1 MLGLRRVKM
10 KVLVVG
16 QGGREHALA
25 WKIAQSPKVERV
37 FVAPGNAGIA
47 EEPKTCC
54 VDIPASELEALRD
67 FALKEKI
74 DLTVVGPEE
83 PLVRGIVD
91 VFEEAG
97 LVIFGP
103 RREAAI
109 LEGSKA
115 FAKNFMKEM
124 GIPTAEFEV
133 FDDPDRAK
141 DYIRSK
147 GAPIVVKADGLAA
160 GKGSIVCKTVEEAL
174 NAVDRIM
181 VERVFGSAGDKVV
194 VEEFMRGEE
203 ASFIVI
209 TDGEHVVPLASSQD
223 HKPVYDNDEG
233 PNTGGMGA
241 YSPAPVVTQEVFD
254 RTMNE
259 IVYPTIRGMRERGV
273 PFKGVLYVGLMIID
287 DKYPKVLEYNVR
299 FGDPEAQPIL
309 MRMTSDLVDAI
320 LASIEGGLDKCTIEY
335 TDEASV
341 CVVMASGGYPGKYEK
356 GKVITGLEDVAGMDK
371 VKVFH
376 AGTKKVD
383 GKFVTNGGRV
393 LGVTALG
400 TGIKEAIDRAYEA
413 VSKISWEGVHYR
425 RDIGRKA
432 LRRLGLV

>member
-1 MLGLRRVKM
+1 M

-16 QGGREHALA
+16 QGGREHALV
-25 WKIAQSPKVERV
+25 WKIAQSPKVDV
-37 FVAPGNAGIA
+37 VYAAPGNGGICD
-47 EEPKTCC
+47 EPKARC
-54 VDIPASELEALRD
+54 VDISSDDLQGLCNFAKSEG
-67 FALKEKI
+67 I
-74 DLTVVGPEE
+74 DLTVVGPED
-83 PLVRGIVD
+83 PLVKGIVD
-91 VFEEAG
+91 VFEDAG

-103 RREAAI
+103 TKAAAQ

-115 FAKNFMKEM
+115 YAKNFMKEM
-124 GIPTAEFEV
+124 GIPTAQFEV
-133 FDDPDRAK
+133 FDNPEEAK
-141 DYIRSK
+141 RYIQGK

-160 GKGSIVCKTVEEAL
+160 GKGSIVCKTLEEAL
-174 NAVDRIM
+174 KAVDLIM
-181 VERVFGSAGDKVV
+181 VERVFGDAGNKVV
-194 VEEFMRGEE
+194 VEDYLKGEE

-209 TDGEHVVPLASSQD
+209 TDGKNIVPLASSQD

-241 YSPAPVVTQEVFD
+241 YSPAPVVTDYVYE

-259 IVYPTIRGMRERGV
+259 IVIPTIEGMAQRGI
-273 PFKGVLYVGLMIID
+273 PFKGVLYVGLMIED
-287 DKYPKVLEYNVR
+287 DKYPKVLEFNVR

-309 MRMTSDLVDAI
+309 MRMKSDLVDAL
-320 LASIEGGLDKCTIEY
+320 LASINGTLDSCEIEY
-335 TDEASV
+335 LDDAAV

-356 GKVITGLEDVAGMDK
+356 GKEIFGLEKVEKMEK

-376 AGTKKVD
+376 AGTKKVN

-400 TGIKEAIDRAYEA
+400 SDIKEAIDRAYEA

-432 LRRLGLV
+432 LRRLGLI

>member
-1 MLGLRRVKM
+1 M

-16 QGGREHALA
+16 GGGREHALV

-37 FVAPGNAGIA
+37 YAAPGNAGIA
-47 EEPKTCC
+47 EEPKTEC
-54 VDIPASELEALRD
+54 VDIPANDLEALRD
-67 FALKEKI
+67 FALKKGI

-83 PLVRGIVD
+83 PLVKGIVD
-91 VFEEAG
+91 LFEEAG

-103 RREAAI
+103 RKNAAI

-133 FDDPDRAK
+133 FEDPDEAK
-141 DYIRSK
+141 KYIRSK

-160 GKGSIVCKTVEEAL
+160 GKGSIVCKTVDDAL
-174 NAVDRIM
+174 EAVDRIM
-181 VERVFGSAGDKVV
+181 VDRVFGDAGNRVV
-194 VEEFMRGEE
+194 VEEFMKGEE

-209 TDGEHVVPLASSQD
+209 TDGENIVPLASSQD

-241 YSPAPVVTQEVFD
+241 YSPAPVVTEEIYQK
-254 RTMNE
+254 TMEE
-259 IVYPTIRGMRERGV
+259 IVIPTIEGMKKKGV

-287 DKYPKVLEYNVR
+287 DKQPKVLEYNVR

-309 MRMTSDLVDAI
+309 MRMKSDIVDA
-320 LASIEGGLDKCTIEY
+320 LTASIEGRLNECRIEY
-335 TDEASV
+335 TPEAAV

-356 GKVITGLEDVAGMDK
+356 GKVIHGLDEVAKMEK

-376 AGTKKVD
+376 AGTRKVD
-383 GKFVTNGGRV
+383 GSFVTNGGRV

-400 TGIKEAIDRAYEA
+400 DGIKEAIQRAYDA
-413 VSKISWEGVHYR
+413 VSKITWEKVHYR
-425 RDIGRKA
+425 RDIGAKA
-432 LRRLGLV
+432 LRRLGA